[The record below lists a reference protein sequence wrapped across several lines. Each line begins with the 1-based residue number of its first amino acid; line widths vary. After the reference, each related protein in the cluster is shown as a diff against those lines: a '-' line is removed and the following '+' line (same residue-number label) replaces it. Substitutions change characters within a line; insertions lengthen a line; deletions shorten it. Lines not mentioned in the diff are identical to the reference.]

1 MARRKKAGVSRKA
14 AVSREETRLAP
25 IIQRPDGY
33 YWEPKGGKPRGP
45 FDTREEAEIDRIA
58 GGFTE
63 GEFEAGESLQEA
75 ESEIGMSEWIDPD
88 TGDPAEGSIPRLED
102 H

>member
-1 MARRKKAGVSRKA
+1 MARRKKA
-14 AVSREETRLAP
+14 AVSREEALAP

-45 FDTREEAEIDRIA
+45 FETRDEAELDRIA
-58 GGFTE
+58 GGFADE
-63 GEFEAGESLQEA
+63 ELEAGESLHEA

-88 TGDPAEGSIPRLED
+88 TGDPAEDSVPRIED